1 MQSSGR
7 TTIALWALIACLLVL
22 NSISIVLFVQ
32 QRAKNIRLETEN
44 AQQQSEV
51 EDLRAQRETLLNQA
65 AADKLP
71 AIRVIP
77 PAHPGAFAD
86 VKETDI
92 PGRYR
97 WIDNDRERGII
108 TLNPDHTFTGER
120 GQKNPAYRWALSRD
134 QLTLEY
140 NRMTG
145 FYTNVESPG
154 IYAGVRT
161 DLGRQR
167 LEKVE

>member
-1 MQSSGR
+1 MP
-7 TTIALWALIACLLVL
+7 IVLWALIVCLLLMNVSTL
-22 NSISIVLFVQ
+22 ALLLWQYSANVRQGAETARL
-32 QRAKNIRLETEN
+32 RA
-44 AQQQSEV
+44 EV
-51 EDLRAQRETLLNQA
+51 EDLRTQRETLLNQA
-65 AADKLP
+65 VADKLP

-77 PAHPGAFAD
+77 TVHPGAFAD

-154 IYAGVRT
+154 IYVGVRT
-161 DLGRQR
+161 DRGRQR